1 MNKKIIVGLAVLCC
15 IQVKSQTTKSV
26 YKELVKQDVK
36 HPKIVLA
43 QSILE
48 TGWYECGECSM
59 DENNLFGLW
68 NSRKKE
74 YFYYTNWKES
84 IGGYKRGIQYKYF
97 KKEYKDYYHFLNDM
111 GYATDPQY
119 VIKVKKIVK
128 KLEDEKIY

>member
-1 MNKKIIVGLAVLCC
+1 MKKILIGLCLLPLFS
-15 IQVKSQTTKSV
+15 IGQTTDEV
-26 YKELVKQDVK
+26 LAELKKQNVK

-48 TGWYECGECSM
+48 TGWYDCENCSM
-59 DENNLFGLW
+59 DQNNLFGLW
-68 NSRKKE
+68 NSKKQE

-97 KKEYKDYYHFLNDM
+97 KKEYKDYYHFLSEI

-119 VIKVKKIVK
+119 IIKLKKIVK
-128 KLEDEKIY
+128 KL